1 MQSIPR
7 SMAFILAGALLLL
20 FTCLAA
26 LFMLDGKPTHSSWLY
41 NATGYQQAV
50 YRGQQNDKPR
60 LLWLEQSE
68 ACPRC
73 AQLDQRLWQ
82 DPHFMQELG
91 SWQLIRLQQD
101 ADAATAELI
110 ARYAGE
116 AELPVVILEQAAVSR
131 YQTIHFNREL
141 TAFSLAA
148 DPKTA
153 ALPLDAEHLQQALTN
168 WLRTTQSPSQFP

>member
-7 SMAFILAGALLLL
+7 SMAFILAGALLVL

-26 LFMLDGKPTHSSWLY
+26 LFMLDGKPAHNRWLY

-50 YRGQQNDKPR
+50 YRGQQDDKPR
-60 LLWLEQSE
+60 LLWLEQRE

-73 AQLDQRLWQ
+73 AQLDRRLWQ

-91 SWQLIRLQQD
+91 GWQLIRLQQD

-116 AELPVVILEQAAVSR
+116 AELPVVILEQAAVSG
-131 YQTIHFNREL
+131 YQTVHFNREL

-153 ALPLDAEHLQQALTN
+153 PLPLDVEHLQQALAN